1 MFRLPK
7 KQHRPLFGILFMLL
21 GTISISIADAIGKW
35 LTADYPF
42 IQGAWLRSLIGVIL
56 IGMFAAY
63 NGMLP
68 QLKTSKPGWHG
79 FRSLLTS
86 IAIILIF
93 YGLKNIPLA
102 EFTAIIFATPFFIAA
117 LSSRFLED
125 GVSKQEWLAIVIG
138 FIGILIVLRPTPD
151 HFHIAH
157 LTTLVAAACLGILF
171 VSARHLT
178 ATESTLSLNFYLH
191 VVNSVVCIY
200 PAVSSWVMPSLTD
213 AFLFF
218 ALALAGTLG
227 IGCAIQAVH
236 YAKPSTVSP
245 IDYVRLIWTTLLGYY
260 LWKEMPAPLTWVG
273 IVIIIIS
280 GVYIVRHA
288 RRIPEVGLEKES
300 G

>member
-1 MFRLPK
+1 MIRLPR
-7 KQHRPLFGILFMLL
+7 KQHRPLYGILFMLL
-21 GTISISIADAIGKW
+21 GTVCISIADATGKW

-42 IQGAWLRSLIGVIL
+42 IQGAWLRSLIGLTL
-56 IGMFAAY
+56 IGMFAAW

-68 QLKTSKPGWHG
+68 QLRTSKPGWHG
-79 FRSLLTS
+79 FRSILTS
-86 IAIILIF
+86 LAIILIF

-102 EFTAIIFATPFFIAA
+102 EFTAIIFAAPFFIAA
-117 LSSRFLED
+117 LSSQFLQD
-125 GVSKQEWLAIVIG
+125 GVTKQEWLAIVIG

-157 LTTLVAAACLGILF
+157 LTTLIAAACLGILF

-191 VVNSVVCIY
+191 VFNTAVCSY
-200 PAVSSWVMPSLTD
+200 PALHSWVMPTLKD

-218 ALALAGTLG
+218 TLALCGTLG

-245 IDYVRLIWTTLLGYY
+245 IDYVRLIWTTLLGYFI
-260 LWKEMPAPLTWVG
+260 WREIPAPLTWLG
-273 IVIIIIS
+273 IVFIVTS
-280 GVYIVRHA
+280 GIYIVRHA
-288 RRIPEVGLEKES
+288 RRVPEVGLEKES
-300 G
+300 

>member
-1 MFRLPK
+1 MIRLPE
-7 KQHRPLFGILFMLL
+7 KQRRPLYGILFMLL
-21 GTISISIADAIGKW
+21 STVCISIADAIGKW

-42 IQGAWLRSLIGVIL
+42 IQGAWLRSLIGLMIV
-56 IGMFAAY
+56 GMFAAY
-63 NGMLP
+63 HGMLP
-68 QLKTSKPGWHG
+68 QLKTSRPGWHG
-79 FRSLLTS
+79 VRSVLTS
-86 IAIILIF
+86 LAIILIF

-102 EFTAIIFATPFFIAA
+102 EYTAIIFAMPFVVAA

-125 GVSKQEWLAIVIG
+125 GVTKQEWLAIVTG

-157 LTTLVAAACLGILF
+157 VTTLIAAVCLGILF

-191 VVNSVVCIY
+191 AFNSVVCIY
-200 PAVSSWVMPSLTD
+200 PALSSWVMPTLFD

-218 ALALAGTLG
+218 ALALCGTLG

-245 IDYVRLIWTTLLGYY
+245 IDYVRLIWTTLLGYVF
-260 LWKEMPAPLTWVG
+260 WKEIPAPLTWIG
-273 IVIIIIS
+273 IVIIVIS
-280 GVYIVRHA
+280 GIYIVRHA
-288 RRIPEVGLEKES
+288 RRVPEVGLEKES
-300 G
+300 